1 MISYQAYKVIHLI
14 GIFLTLAALA
24 GLALAAANGATKQ
37 TNSARKLISASHGLG
52 LFIVL
57 LGGFGLLARLGL
69 VHGAAFPGWVWAK
82 LAIWIVVGALVVVPY
97 RRPDLARSVFLA
109 IPLLGGLAAWL
120 AIFKP
125 F

>member
-57 LGGFGLLARLGL
+57 LGGFRLPRLGL
-69 VHGAAFPGWVWAK
+69 GQARHLDRGGRPGGGAVPATRPRALRFPGHPA
-82 LAIWIVVGALVVVPY
+82 A
-97 RRPDLARSVFLA
+97 RRPRRVAGHLQT
-109 IPLLGGLAAWL
+109 LLSATDG
-120 AIFKP
+120 
-125 F
+125 

>member
-1 MISYQAYKVIHLI
+1 MMSYQAYKVIHLV
-14 GIFLTLAALA
+14 GIFLTLGALA

-37 TNSARKLISASHGLG
+37 TNPARRLIAVFHGVG
-52 LFIVL
+52 LFVLL
-57 LGGFGLLARLGL
+57 LGGFGLLARLGIT
-69 VHGAAFPGWVWAK
+69 HGSFPGWVWAK
-82 LAIWIVVGALVVVPY
+82 LGLWVLIGALVAVPY
-97 RRPDLARSVFLA
+97 RRPDLARAVFVS

>member
-1 MISYQAYKVIHLI
+1 MMSYQAYKVIHLV
-14 GIFLTLAALA
+14 GIFLTLGALA

-37 TNSARKLISASHGLG
+37 TNPARRLIAVFHGVG
-52 LFIVL
+52 LFVVL
-57 LGGFGLLARLGL
+57 LGGFGLLARLGMT
-69 VHGAAFPGWVWAK
+69 HGTFPGWVWAK
-82 LAIWIVVGALVVVPY
+82 LGLWVLIGALVAVPY
-97 RRPDLARSVFLA
+97 RRPELARAVFVS

>member
-57 LGGFGLLARLGL
+57 LGGFGLLARLGM

>member
-57 LGGFGLLARLGL
+57 LGGFGLLSRLGM